1 MLGGKVLVACLALR
15 ECFLQRE
22 TLWLGAAAVGKADWK
37 RSCPWCFGLSGDR
50 VAGKCWYWSRARVG

>member
-1 MLGGKVLVACLALR
+1 MLGGTVLVACLALR

-22 TLWLGAAAVGKADWK
+22 TLWLGAAAVGKTDWK

-50 VAGKCWYWSRARVG
+50 VAGKCWCWSRARVG